1 MKSYPGTSHHYASVV
16 VFSFLL
22 LLCGCFLHPDYSIAL
37 PNGYKLS
44 RIWKGAHT
52 IVNERN
58 FLVVGLTVQK
68 YAVVGNIVTGY
79 VSDENMADVPE
90 TLRGKTGYFVLD
102 TATANL
108 QDGLGEDKWRNVLEL
123 HNITSLPALKT
134 PSRKDAKWF

>member
-1 MKSYPGTSHHYASVV
+1 MNRYRPISYGWRVLVV
-16 VFSFLL
+16 LAFPL
-22 LLCGCFLHPDYSIAL
+22 LLCCCFLHPDYRIAL
-37 PNGYKLS
+37 PNEYELWRTS
-44 RIWKGAHT
+44 KGAYT
-52 IVNERN
+52 IANERD
-58 FLVVGLTVQK
+58 FLVVGRTVQK
-68 YAVVGNIVTGY
+68 YAVMGSIVTGY
-79 VSDENMADVPE
+79 VSDENMADVSE

>member
-16 VFSFLL
+16 VFPFLL

-37 PNGYKLS
+37 PNGYELA

-52 IVNERN
+52 IANERN
-58 FLVVGLTVQK
+58 FLVVGLSIQK
-68 YAVVGNIVTGY
+68 YAVVDSVVTGY

-90 TLRGKTGYFVLD
+90 ALRGKVGYFVLD
-102 TATANL
+102 TATGNL
-108 QDGLGEDKWRNVLEL
+108 EDGLSEDKWRE
-123 HNITSLPALKT
+123 TLKSHGIMSPPPLKA